1 VQQVPWAAAALAA
14 IALVASTA
22 VPASAQVP
30 PGAWPRCIPER
41 DGQELALGGSACE
54 CRHEQGGTM
63 IARRPGWRWSC
74 DIMKMDGSQLGI
86 PADDGAG
93 RRGLPPGFVYAPQGG
108 GTPSSGQAPSGS
120 PPDAGPRGPAP
131 LLGGRRPWR

>member
-1 VQQVPWAAAALAA
+1 MDSVKTARDLHRAGLPSVLNRSSSSPRYARHLFAISRRRCPQPVEPDRSLGVRQVPWAAATLAA

-54 CRHEQGGTM
+54 CRHE
-63 IARRPGWRWSC
+63 
-74 DIMKMDGSQLGI
+74 
-86 PADDGAG
+86 
-93 RRGLPPGFVYAPQGG
+93 
-108 GTPSSGQAPSGS
+108 
-120 PPDAGPRGPAP
+120 
-131 LLGGRRPWR
+131 